1 MSSII
6 QALPFYLNQPISGA
20 DVSIQVKGLK
30 DSRGNLITAMPSG
43 VANIYVTIEPQS
55 VNSQEI
61 ISFTGI
67 TDNGNGVVT
76 LTGVTRNLN
85 PVSPFTAGTANIS
98 HANNATCVISN
109 NPQVFQDVVMT
120 NEART
125 VTSVVTFS
133 ASPVVPTATN
143 AGDAIN
149 KSQLDL
155 AVLGTVPPS
164 STTVLG
170 AVRVATDPT
179 KTLGTATMTIASPC
193 VVTFNAH
200 GLTANDTVRFTT
212 SGALP
217 TGLVVGTTYYVIATG
232 LTVNTFQ
239 LSATAGGSAINTSGG
254 QSGTHTLYRTT
265 PYAVNDQD
273 TRLLKFATDAGASD
287 AYAITISPV
296 PTSYTN
302 GMFITFRANT
312 ANTGASTLNVNG
324 LGAKNIVKSFNQT
337 LADNDIKVNQ
347 IVTVVYE
354 STTDTFQ
361 MVSQL
366 GNLPTQSVDVQTFS
380 TPGTTSWTKP
390 TGAKWVE
397 VILMGGGGAGG
408 SGTGANNS
416 SGGAG
421 GGYSRKTFLAS
432 SLGVTETVVVG
443 SAGVAGANNTA
454 GGAGGFSAF
463 GTTVL
468 LRAEGGNGGAGSAT
482 ISGGASNGDI
492 RYPGGNS
499 GSTFTSPGVSTATD
513 PSPRAGGNGGYN
525 GGTPTTA
532 TAGGAGGGFITA
544 YVKAGGAGGAAG
556 VNAGTAGTT
565 TDAGLLFGGVGGGG
579 GGFNGSGTNTGGN
592 GGAGGFPGGGGGGSV
607 GTNNVGGN
615 GAVGVVVITTYF

>member
-155 AVLGTVPPS
+155 AVLGTVPAS

-273 TRLLKFATDAGASD
+273 PRLPSAGAAAASVGND
-287 AYAITISPV
+287 TSIAVGTGNKFVTQTGLQKSSEKYAADTSGSTTAYVITLSPA
-296 PTSYTN
+296 PTSLVT
-302 GMFITFRANT
+302 GMELNVLFVNSNSTT
-312 ANTGASTLNVNG
+312 TPTLNTNG
-324 LGAKNIVKSFNQT
+324 LGAVTLTKDTGALNIG
-337 LADNDIKVNQ
+337 DIIAGQ
-347 IVTVVYE
+347 IRKLIYNGTNWVLQYAGTGFFAAGTP
-354 STTDTFQ
+354 STTTINASATVLTVAVPGGILNTTKALRIRLYLTVAIAATNNNAEYTIQYGGSTIAQFGYTGNAGTPTVTCATVLDIVLQGAGTTGTQRASVSNPQATITGSGGLVTNPLFQ
-361 MVSQL
+361 SRSISVDSTVSQ
-366 GNLPTQSVDVQTFS
+366 N
-380 TPGTTSWTKP
+380 
-390 TGAKWVE
+390 
-397 VILMGGGGAGG
+397 I
-408 SGTGANNS
+408 
-416 SGGAG
+416 
-421 GGYSRKTFLAS
+421 
-432 SLGVTETVVVG
+432 TVG
-443 SAGVAGANNTA
+443 CVAGANVT
-454 GGAGGFSAF
+454 
-463 GTTVL
+463 GTLVDYL
-468 LRAEGGNGGAGSAT
+468 IQR
-482 ISGGASNGDI
+482 
-492 RYPGGNS
+492 
-499 GSTFTSPGVSTATD
+499 
-513 PSPRAGGNGGYN
+513 
-525 GGTPTTA
+525 
-532 TAGGAGGGFITA
+532 
-544 YVKAGGAGGAAG
+544 
-556 VNAGTAGTT
+556 
-565 TDAGLLFGGVGGGG
+565 
-579 GGFNGSGTNTGGN
+579 
-592 GGAGGFPGGGGGGSV
+592 
-607 GTNNVGGN
+607 
-615 GAVGVVVITTYF
+615 VV